1 MCIRFGKID
10 GFIRVRGGKFRYLV
24 LFDYGLFDKI
34 YGKIKYLISEKSGIR
49 EVLIKILERSELIHI
64 TLYLLKK

>member
-1 MCIRFGKID
+1 M
-10 GFIRVRGGKFRYLV
+10 
-24 LFDYGLFDKI
+24 FDKI

-49 EVLIKILERSELIHI
+49 EVLIIILERSELIHI